1 MSQARPIA
9 VEVFS
14 DPICPWCYIGKRR
27 LQRALSETAPQESA
41 PPASGA
47 DRLRGGDSFDDAGQL
62 RGGVV
67 SDGADRLRGGV
78 GIRIH
83 WRAFMLNPDMARE
96 GMARDT
102 YLALKFGHP
111 RRAAELMA
119 ALERAG
125 REEGIAFALDAIRR
139 TPSTLAAQRLIA
151 LAGRQGCQEAVVE
164 GLFRAYFSRGIDI
177 GDGDNLLAVAQ
188 AAGMERRPTAA
199 FLASGE
205 GADQVRAEH
214 ARARRLGIDAVP
226 CFLLDGRYA
235 VSGAQPPALLARM
248 IETAR
253 HAATV

>member
-27 LQRALSETAPQESA
+27 LQRALSEAAPQESA

-67 SDGADRLRGGV
+67 SDDADRLRGGV
-78 GIRIH
+78 GVRIR
-83 WRAFMLNPDMARE
+83 WRAFMLNP
-96 GMARDT
+96 GMARDA

-111 RRAAELMA
+111 RRAGELMA

-164 GLFRAYFSRGIDI
+164 GLFQAYFSRGIDI
-177 GDGDNLLAVAQ
+177 GDSDNLLAVAQ

-199 FLASGE
+199 FLAGGE